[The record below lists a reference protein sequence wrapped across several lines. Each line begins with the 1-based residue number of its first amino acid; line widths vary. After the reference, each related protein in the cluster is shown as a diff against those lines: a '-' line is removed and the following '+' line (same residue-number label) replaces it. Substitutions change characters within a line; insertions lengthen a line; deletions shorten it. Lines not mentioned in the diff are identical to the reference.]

1 MRKGIMLCYPYEEK
15 RFIKWGKRAFIQP
28 KLDGD
33 RCRAIFNE
41 DGKVFLLS
49 SEENIIT
56 SVPHINEELESLR
69 LKNCELD
76 GELYTHGMAHED
88 IHSIVSRKVSI
99 HPEYRL
105 IQYHVFD
112 IVESTSQVIRF
123 KFLDNLFL
131 GRALCYIK
139 LVPTGVVSSEDE
151 IAKVLDS
158 YMEMHYEGVILRNLN
173 ALYKRARS
181 TNIMKCK
188 PTKSDTYKVVKAI
201 EEEDIKGNPKNAL
214 GALVLTSD
222 EGTHFNVGTGFTREQ
237 RETLWKSIKTIP
249 EFLDNKF
256 VEVKYQEI
264 TSARGVPRFPVFIKI
279 KEIN

>member
-33 RCRAIFNE
+33 RCRAIFDE
-41 DGKVFLLS
+41 EGRVTLLS
-49 SEENIIT
+49 SEENIIG
-56 SVPHINEELESLR
+56 SVPHINKELESLQF
-69 LKNCELD
+69 KNIELD

-88 IHSIVSRKVSI
+88 IHSIVSRKV
-99 HPEYRL
+99 RL
-105 IQYHVFD
+105 HYGFQEIEYHVFD
-112 IVESTSQVIRF
+112 IVDSNRQVDRF
-123 KFLDNLFL
+123 NLLD
-131 GRALCYIK
+131 K
-139 LVPTGVVSSEDE
+139 LLVNSLHKVRGVPTHLVSSEDDIE
-151 IAKVLDS
+151 KELAF
-158 YMEMHYEGVILRNLN
+158 YMERGYEGIILRNLD
-173 ALYKRARS
+173 APYKRARS
-181 TNIMKCK
+181 TSIMKCK